1 MCLDIQKYKDTIE
14 KNELDNI
21 DNITRVINSYDINEL
36 APYIEFACEDEELD
50 INTCTK
56 CHPDC
61 PNDVRSVYHAYRH
74 YKYYMELTFANV
86 YQIKR
91 LRVFFNIHMDFELE
105 EYSIK
110 WSGHLVFNLKHI
122 ESQFNYYITFDF
134 SSHIMF
140 VIKRLFYII

>member
-14 KNELDNI
+14 KKELDNI
-21 DNITRVINSYDINEL
+21 DSITRVINSYDINEL
-36 APYIEFACEDEELD
+36 ATYIEFACKDEELD

-56 CHPDC
+56 CHPD
-61 PNDVRSVYHAYRH
+61 DVRSVYHAYRH

-91 LRVFFNIHMDFELE
+91 LFFNIHTDFELE

-110 WSGHLVFNLKHI
+110 WSGHLVFNLNHR
-122 ESQFNYYITFDF
+122 ESQFNYCLTFDF
-134 SSHIMF
+134 SSHIML

>member
-1 MCLDIQKYKDTIE
+1 MCLDIQKYIESIE
-14 KNELDNI
+14 KKELDNI
-21 DNITRVINSYDINEL
+21 DNIKRVINSYNINEL
-36 APYIEFACEDEELD
+36 VTFIEFACEDEELD
-50 INTCTK
+50 FYTSKNCQ
-56 CHPDC
+56 
-61 PNDVRSVYHAYRH
+61 PNSLDDVRSVYHACRH

-86 YQIKR
+86 YQVKK
-91 LRVFFNIHMDFELE
+91 LRVFFNIHSDFELE

-110 WSGHLVFNLKHI
+110 WSGNLVFNLKHR